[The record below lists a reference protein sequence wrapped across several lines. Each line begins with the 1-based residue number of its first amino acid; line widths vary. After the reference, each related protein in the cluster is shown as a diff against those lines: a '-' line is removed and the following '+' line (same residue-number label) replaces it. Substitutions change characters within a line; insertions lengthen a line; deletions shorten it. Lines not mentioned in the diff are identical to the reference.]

1 MTIEEM
7 DAEIARMDANLRRW
21 CDEAI
26 EECMAELD
34 VVRNEHR
41 REFVQ
46 QQLEQYRA
54 MRQRHLTA
62 A

>member
-7 DAEIARMDANLRRW
+7 DAEIARLNSNLRRW

-26 EECMAELD
+26 EECLAELGTE
-34 VVRNEHR
+34 RNR
-41 REFVQ
+41 YRLEFVEK
-46 QQLEQYRA
+46 QLGEYRE
-54 MRQRHLTA
+54 MRERFTTA